1 LNPLPLLVDRLAQLE
16 TPANYSPQK
25 AAAVQDVT
33 EDNGRATERLAPV
46 SRQEE
51 SSNGFN
57 GDSNGV
63 AEKDDGSEGGS
74 SLAVAATSQADKLEQ
89 MVASQEREQ
98 LLTGQKI
105 AHPDRD
111 LGRSVD
117 NHLDEEEEEE
127 EEEEERDD
135 RKEDRGEDRE
145 EDRGE
150 DAETDPDLTEGDIA
164 MPDVSPF
171 FCISQLWRAQRIFE
185 VFLFSPVPF

>member
-1 LNPLPLLVDRLAQLE
+1 LAQPD

-25 AAAVQDVT
+25 ASAAVQDVT

-63 AEKDDGSEGGS
+63 SEKDGGSEGGS
-74 SLAVAATSQADKLEQ
+74 GLAVAATKQADPL
-89 MVASQEREQ
+89 VASQEREQ
-98 LLTGQKI
+98 LLTGQKT

-111 LGRSVD
+111 MGRSVD

-127 EEEEERDD
+127 GDEVEEEEGRED
-135 RKEDRGEDRE
+135 RK

-164 MPDVSPF
+164 MPDVSTPF
-171 FCISQLWRAQRIFE
+171 LYFSFVESSKDFLVFFIFSGPFLTRLKKKTIS
-185 VFLFSPVPF
+185 

>member
-1 LNPLPLLVDRLAQLE
+1 LVDRLAQPE

-33 EDNGRATERLAPV
+33 EDNGRATERLGPV
-46 SRQEE
+46 SRQE

-63 AEKDDGSEGGS
+63 VEKDDGSEGVS
-74 SLAVAATSQADKLEQ
+74 SLAVAATKRADPLLEQ
-89 MVASQEREQ
+89 LAASQQREQ
-98 LLTGQKI
+98 LLTCQKT
-105 AHPDRD
+105 AQTDRD
-111 LGRSVD
+111 MGRSVD

-127 EEEEERDD
+127 EEEEEGRED
-135 RKEDRGEDRE
+135 RKEDRGEDRNE
-145 EDRGE
+145 DRNEDRGE

-171 FCISQLWRAQRIFE
+171 F
-185 VFLFSPVPF
+185 VFLTVENS